1 MESPTQAGIWVI
13 DTKDRRES
21 LVYPTV
27 AGSTKP
33 VGWSADGR
41 SIYVIEAKNLNF
53 RGLTAPAPGPETITE
68 ARVVRVPVN
77 GDPVKTVVKVPFEEI
92 GGVSMTPDGR
102 RFVCA
107 VYTSR
112 SDVWVVDNFDA
123 SP

>member
-1 MESPTQAGIWVI
+1 MPSRDIEVKAAESSG
-13 DTKDRRES
+13 
-21 LVYPTV
+21 TV
-27 AGSTKP
+27 ACKQQD
-33 VGWSADGR
+33 VLVERQAR
-41 SIYVIEAKNLNF
+41 RRFIERGVDACTDALPRV
-53 RGLTAPAPGPETITE
+53 RGLTAPAPGSETITE

-77 GDPVKTVVKVPFEEI
+77 GDPVKTVVDFPFEEI

-107 VYTSR
+107 VYTAR